1 MSGAAIGGG
10 VAGAVVV
17 ILGLLVVA
25 AVIVVL
31 RRQRRKHKRLRIPLE
46 LEGIA
51 LHMLFCGQVTVLVCT
66 AEGGLSC
73 SVGGYTVH
81 ALTMLASACQP

>member
-31 RRQRRKHKRLRIPLE
+31 RRQRRKHKTLHVPLE

-51 LHMLFCGQVTVLVCT
+51 LHMLVCGQMMMLAT
-66 AEGGLSC
+66 AEGGIILQC
-73 SVGGYTVH
+73 GWV
-81 ALTMLASACQP
+81 